1 MPQRVRVESAQAV
14 GVPVIAFANKPGKS
28 QTLPGTNPH
37 PDGIVIDLV
46 EPTDAAPRAY
56 AQTER

>member
-14 GVPVIAFANKPGKS
+14 GVPVIAFADKPGKS

-37 PDGIVIDLV
+37 PDGVVDLV
-46 EPTDAAPRAY
+46 ERTDPAPRAY
-56 AQTER
+56 AQAER